1 MKRTT
6 LFTFCLLLV
15 TSFLWAQT
23 YTTPN
28 TGVTW
33 TLDDIATISPTTITV
48 SGSDYVLLENLEI
61 SENDT
66 VEINTDLSLS
76 IAAASVVAK
85 VTRDRIMVALDAVYP
100 EYGFARHKGYG
111 TRAHVEALL
120 ENGPTPVHRMSFRPV
135 REAAERGNTSPRQED
150 LFE

>member
-1 MKRTT
+1 MT
-6 LFTFCLLLV
+6 
-15 TSFLWAQT
+15 
-23 YTTPN
+23 
-28 TGVTW
+28 
-33 TLDDIATISPTTITV
+33 
-48 SGSDYVLLENLEI
+48 
-61 SENDT
+61 
-66 VEINTDLSLS
+66 

-85 VTRDRIMVALDAVYP
+85 VTRDRIMLALDAVYP

-135 REAAERGNTSPRQED
+135 REAAEISRRAAEGGDTSPRQKE